1 MPLTLICRRCNTNV
15 QTDDRFC
22 QECGFDLKTANTAN
36 ASPVVPH
43 SGNNFDF
50 SPTENNQ
57 FEWPSL
63 VEDPAAGNAKAFSTP
78 ALDRKFSRYRDK
90 EPNWKGS
97 ETADQVE
104 PSGEQADVTESGEL
118 RTYAS
123 VETQVAQNE
132 LQAQSIPPQSHTET
146 HPIATLEGATTESL
160 TATTDSMSATD
171 AGAET
176 AIEAAEPGTISNTT
190 LSEKSIA
197 ASESVVTMDATTT
210 DTTVQVVKRLHS
222 PLLEKEIAQKKP
234 TQSKGRPVFIMDAA
248 AIVAVLAF
256 ATALGVWGY
265 NNYSKSELANGNK
278 KAAVAQIASKNNEL
292 LASYKS
298 LFALSILSQK
308 GLDANQQATFDD
320 VAFRLG
326 QEAFSAGK
334 VTEAQD
340 YLKNVSVASAKYSKA
355 QELIKSAQT
364 GATTPSTG
372 DSSAANQQANKTS
385 RRELD
390 SNSQRTYSPAP
401 NAQSQNKQ
409 LSERRV
415 LSIPVLPELEAQS
428 TSIAEEEE
436 PAVTGTSEEP
446 AKTGNG
452 LVIEMAGD
460 ANSNAD
466 ASQAPSSAS
475 STGGVLSFSPEN
487 AIREGRPRR
496 KRQAASNASGS
507 SHVSTKIKAQDEPT
521 PKFSESEISVYNRLL
536 GRFIAAH
543 GQKAA
548 QSEPPSFK
556 EWIRKGKPAF

>member
-22 QECGFDLKTANTAN
+22 QECGFDLKTASTAN

-50 SPTENNQ
+50 SPTENKQ

-90 EPNWKGS
+90 EPNWEGS

-104 PSGEQADVTESGEL
+104 PTGEQADVTESGEL

-132 LQAQSIPPQSHTET
+132 LQAQSIPPQSHTEAL
-146 HPIATLEGATTESL
+146 PIATLEGATTESL

-190 LSEKSIA
+190 QSEKSIT
-197 ASESVVTMDATTT
+197 ASESVITMDATTT
-210 DTTVQVVKRLHS
+210 DTTVHVVKRLHS

-278 KAAVAQIASKNNEL
+278 KVAGAQIASKNNEL

-308 GLDANQQATFDD
+308 GLDANQQAIFDD

-326 QEAFSAGK
+326 EEAFSAGK
-334 VTEAQD
+334 ISEAKD
-340 YLKNVSVASAKYSKA
+340 YLKNVSAASAKYSKA

-364 GATTPSTG
+364 GTTTPSTG
-372 DSSAANQQANKTS
+372 DSSAENQQANKTS

-390 SNSQRTYSPAP
+390 PNSQRTYSPAP

-415 LSIPVLPELEAQS
+415 LSIPVLPELEAQPKS
-428 TSIAEEEE
+428 NEEES
-436 PAVTGTSEEP
+436 AVTESSEEP
-446 AKTGNG
+446 TKTGNG

-460 ANSNAD
+460 ASSNSPAD
-466 ASQAPSSAS
+466 QVPSSAS

-496 KRQAASNASGS
+496 KSQAASNASGS
-507 SHVSTKIKAQDEPT
+507 SHVATKNKAPDEPT

-543 GQKAA
+543 GQKTT
-548 QSEPPSFK
+548 QSEAPSFK